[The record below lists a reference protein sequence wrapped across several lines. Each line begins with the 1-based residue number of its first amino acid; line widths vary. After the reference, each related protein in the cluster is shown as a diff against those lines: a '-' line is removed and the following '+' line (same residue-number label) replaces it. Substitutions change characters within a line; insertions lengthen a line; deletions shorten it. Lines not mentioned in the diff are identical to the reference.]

1 MGRRKRQ
8 SHGRGD
14 PGQPRHDCD
23 GLAGSRLSPL
33 AGDVEGKLLQARVH
47 GDHLWWSGLLVSRP
61 VAGTLT
67 RRYPL
72 EIVAHSA
79 HPKIDRALTEVGSEI
94 ASITPSS
101 VERASRDLVQYLSPT
116 PLQYSRAF
124 TDKARC
130 HVHIKVESIQPI
142 RAFKVRGALTKV
154 MRLHPEKGSAGVITA
169 SAGNH
174 GQGVAYA
181 AAVFKIPATVYVPE
195 TANQLKVEAI
205 RRLGATV
212 VLAGRNYNDAYLEA
226 MRHQEEGGA
235 TFVHAFNDPDVIA
248 GQGSIAVELL
258 RDLEDFDTVL
268 VPIGGGGLIGGIA
281 LYLKESRPKVRVI
294 GVEPAGA
301 DGMHR
306 SLQAGR
312 VVTLERVNTIADG
325 LAASA
330 PGKLTLELAQRYV
343 DEVVLVQDAEMLRAI
358 RLLFEWEH
366 LLAEPAGAAA
376 LAALLYHYSPAPNE
390 KVVAILSGANV
401 TDEVMIRALKSR

>member
-1 MGRRKRQ
+1 VR
-8 SHGRGD
+8 
-14 PGQPRHDCD
+14 
-23 GLAGSRLSPL
+23 
-33 AGDVEGKLLQARVH
+33 
-47 GDHLWWSGLLVSRP
+47 
-61 VAGTLT
+61 
-67 RRYPL
+67 
-72 EIVAHSA
+72 
-79 HPKIDRALTEVGSEI
+79 EVGSEV
-94 ASITPSS
+94 AGVTPSS
-101 VERASRDLVQYLSPT
+101 VERAARELAAYLPPT

-124 TDKARC
+124 THKAGC
-130 HVHIKVESIQPI
+130 HVHIKIESIQPI
-142 RAFKVRGALTKV
+142 RAFKVRGALTKI

-205 RRLGATV
+205 KRLGATV
-212 VLAGRNYNDAYLEA
+212 VPAGRNYNDAYLEA
-226 MRHQEEGGA
+226 MRHQEQGGA

-258 RDLEDFDTVL
+258 KDLEHFDTAL
-268 VPIGGGGLIGGIA
+268 VPIGGGGLIGGISM
-281 LYLKESRPKVRVI
+281 YLKEKRPGVRVI

-301 DGMHR
+301 DGMRR
-306 SLQAGR
+306 SLAAGR
-312 VVTLERVNTIADG
+312 VVTLDRVNTIADG

-330 PGKLTLELAQRYV
+330 PGQLTLELAQRYV
-343 DEVVLVQDAEMLRAI
+343 DEVVLVQDDEMLRAI

-390 KVVAILSGANV
+390 RVVVVLSGANV

>member
-1 MGRRKRQ
+1 MRE
-8 SHGRGD
+8 
-14 PGQPRHDCD
+14 
-23 GLAGSRLSPL
+23 
-33 AGDVEGKLLQARVH
+33 VE
-47 GDHLWWSGLLVSRP
+47 SE
-61 VAGTLT
+61 VAG
-67 RRYPL
+67 
-72 EIVAHSA
+72 V
-79 HPKIDRALTEVGSEI
+79 
-94 ASITPSS
+94 TPSS
-101 VERASRDLVQYLSPT
+101 VERAARDLARSLPPT

-124 TDKARC
+124 THKAGC
-130 HVHIKVESIQPI
+130 HVHIKIESIQPI
-142 RAFKVRGALTKV
+142 RAFKVRGALTKI

-205 RRLGATV
+205 KRLGATV
-212 VLAGRNYNDAYLEA
+212 VPAGRNYNDAYLEA
-226 MRHQEEGGA
+226 IRHQEQGGA

-258 RDLEDFDTVL
+258 HDLEDFDTVL

-281 LYLKESRPKVRVI
+281 MYLKEKRPGVRVI

-301 DGMHR
+301 DGMRR
-306 SLQAGR
+306 SLEAGR
-312 VVTLERVNTIADG
+312 VVTLDRVNTIADG

-330 PGKLTLELAQRYV
+330 PGPLTLELAQRYV
-343 DEVVLVQDAEMLRAI
+343 DEIVLVQDNEMLRAI
-358 RLLFEWEH
+358 RLMFEWEH

-376 LAALLYHYSPAPNE
+376 MAALLYHYSPAPNDR
-390 KVVAILSGANV
+390 VVVLLSGANV

>member
-1 MGRRKRQ
+1 LREVGF
-8 SHGRGD
+8 
-14 PGQPRHDCD
+14 
-23 GLAGSRLSPL
+23 
-33 AGDVEGKLLQARVH
+33 E
-47 GDHLWWSGLLVSRP
+47 
-61 VAGTLT
+61 VAG
-67 RRYPL
+67 
-72 EIVAHSA
+72 V
-79 HPKIDRALTEVGSEI
+79 
-94 ASITPSS
+94 TPSS
-101 VERASRDLVQYLSPT
+101 IERAARDLAAYLPPT

-124 TDKARC
+124 TLKAGC
-130 HVHIKVESIQPI
+130 HVHIKIESIQPI
-142 RAFKVRGALTKV
+142 RAFKVRGALTKL
-154 MRLHPEKGSAGVITA
+154 MRLHPEKGRGAGVITA

-205 RRLGATV
+205 KRLGATV
-212 VLAGRNYNDAYLEA
+212 VPAGRNYNDAYLEA
-226 MRHQEEGGA
+226 MRQQEQSGA

-258 RDLEDFDTVL
+258 NDLEHFDTAL

-281 LYLKESRPKVRVI
+281 MYLKEKRPGVRVI

-301 DGMHR
+301 DGMRR
-306 SLQAGR
+306 SLEAGR
-312 VVTLERVNTIADG
+312 VVTLDRVNTIADG

-330 PGKLTLELAQRYV
+330 PGQLTLELAQRYV
-343 DEVVLVQDAEMLRAI
+343 DEVVLVEDTEMVRAI

-390 KVVAILSGANV
+390 RVVVLLSGANV